1 MQYENLQKDV
11 EKIIFEAAIQYSNEN
26 QDSEENIRKYSF
38 DTPDITRKEATD
50 LTKIYMG
57 MENQK
62 QKINEAFYKYQA
74 YQRELIVNLI
84 KYSYYEHDFSISL
97 DDQIKVAR
105 GW

>member
-1 MQYENLQKDV
+1 
-11 EKIIFEAAIQYSNEN
+11 
-26 QDSEENIRKYSF
+26 
-38 DTPDITRKEATD
+38 
-50 LTKIYMG
+50 

-97 DDQIKVAR
+97 DDQIKASR